1 MVPDDLRAAFLT
13 AGLTD
18 QQRTELFAAG
28 KETFFKRGDEL
39 FREGEPADLLWILL
53 EGQIELVRGSVNER
67 FVLATMSTP
76 GQWAGGLRAWGDAS
90 SSAGYRAT
98 GIAATDGR
106 TFNVPSDDL
115 GRLVGEWFPFGKHM
129 VVGVYQTVRGIEAAA
144 RQRESLVALG
154 TLAAGLA
161 HEINNPAAAS
171 LRAVEGLRQAGDA
184 MLTSLVSL
192 AEQTITAEQ
201 FVALDRLR
209 RDLADRTVA
218 DDGAVATMDRE
229 EAVGGWLEDH
239 GVDQPWQIA
248 PHFASAGA
256 DETWFEACESAVGSN
271 ALGAALQWVSSTLSA
286 SGLLSELTDTTNRI
300 TNLIGAVKSYSQMD
314 RAALQ
319 RVDIRDGI
327 ESTLVMMA
335 PKLAAIDVERD
346 FGADVPPF
354 DAYAGELNQVWTNL
368 IDNAVDAMEGRGTLR
383 LSTRLD
389 GADVVVDITDSGH
402 GMSGDVEARVFEPFF
417 TTKDVGKGTG
427 LGLDISRRIVVDR
440 HHGEITFDSAPGRTT
455 VHVRLP
461 IAR

>member
-1 MVPDDLRAAFLT
+1 MVVDDLRSAFLT

-18 QQRTELFAAG
+18 QQRSELFAAG

-67 FVLATMSTP
+67 FVLATMGTP

-98 GIAATDGR
+98 GIAVTDGR

-129 VVGVYQTVRGIEAAA
+129 VIGVYQTVRGIEAAA

-171 LRAVEGLRQAGDA
+171 LRAVETLSQTCDT
-184 MLTSLVSL
+184 MLSSLVNL
-192 AEQTITAEQ
+192 AEHTITADQ
-201 FVALDRLR
+201 YVALDGLR
-209 RDLADRTVA
+209 RELTDRTAA
-218 DDGAVATMDRE
+218 DEGAVAMMDRE
-229 EAVGGWLEDH
+229 ELVGNWLEAR
-239 GVDQPWQIA
+239 GVDEPWQMA
-248 PHFASAGA
+248 PLFASAGA
-256 DETWFEACESAVGSN
+256 DEAWFEACESVVGSES
-271 ALGAALQWVSSTLSA
+271 LSAALQWMSSTISA
-286 SGLLSELTDTTNRI
+286 SELLSELTDTTNRI
-300 TNLIGAVKSYSQMD
+300 THLIGAVKAYSQMD
-314 RAALQ
+314 RAAMQ
-319 RVDIRDGI
+319 RIDLRDGI

-335 PKLAAIDVERD
+335 PKLARVEIERD
-346 FGADVPPF
+346 FGADVPSF
-354 DAYAGELNQVWTNL
+354 DAYAAELNQVWTNL
-368 IDNAVDAMEGRGTLR
+368 IDNAIDAMDGQGTLK

-389 GADVVVDITDSGH
+389 GSDVIIDITDSGH
-402 GMSGDVEARVFEPFF
+402 GMPADVEARVFEPFF

-427 LGLDISRRIVVDR
+427 LGLDISRRIIAER
-440 HHGEITFDSAPGRTT
+440 HRGEITFDSVPGRTT

-461 IAR
+461 ISR